1 MEHFIEMQTYIAL
14 LGLGMTMLG
23 LYMLKFHL
31 RRYLRR

>member
-1 MEHFIEMQTYIAL
+1 MELFIEMQTYAAL

-23 LYMLKFHL
+23 LQLLKLHL